1 VRCYVISATAIFTIT
16 IREGKVSIQ
25 SYVDTCAYSFL
36 TMLSLSGRG
45 SCITKDF
52 FPPIDVSQG
61 DWEIGLI
68 DLMTFHSIPN
78 IEAGKN
84 NEFYYGD
91 KSIAID
97 EGAYEIEDLET
108 ALKAKVGSD
117 VELELKANNNTLKS
131 EIKCSQRIDFTKP
144 GTLASLLGFDN
155 KVLDAGIKHISDRTV
170 SIINVNVIRVEC
182 NIVRGSYDNGREG
195 HVIHEFYPNVGPG
208 YKIVETPNTIIYL
221 PVNVRRISNIT
232 VTLKDQNGDRIN
244 LRNENISIR
253 LHMREKNG
261 SGI

>member
-1 VRCYVISATAIFTIT
+1 
-16 IREGKVSIQ
+16 
-25 SYVDTCAYSFL
+25 VDTCAYSFL

>member
-1 VRCYVISATAIFTIT
+1 VNCCGISETAKSSITTI
-16 IREGKVSIQ
+16 EGKVLIQ
-25 SYVDTCAYSFL
+25 SYADTCACSFL
-36 TMLSLSGRG
+36 IMLSLSGRG
-45 SCITKDF
+45 SCIAKDF
-52 FPPIDVSQG
+52 FPPIDVSKG
-61 DWEIGLI
+61 EWEIGLI

-78 IEAGKN
+78 IEANKN
-84 NEFYYGD
+84 NKFYFGE
-91 KSIAID
+91 KFIEID

-131 EIKCSQRIDFTKP
+131 EIKCSQSIDFTKP
-144 GTLASLLGFDN
+144 GTLASLLGFDSRILEPG
-155 KVLDAGIKHISDRTV
+155 VKHVSDRTV

-182 NIVRGSYDNGREG
+182 NIVRGSYDNGAEG

-208 YKIVETPNTIIYL
+208 YKIVEIPNTIIYL
-221 PVNVRRISNIT
+221 PVNVKRISNIA

-261 SGI
+261 SCI